1 MRLLKEIRN
10 LLGNYHVKSGI
21 YHLYRDEY
29 QPAVDFFS
37 KALREDPPLCASDR
51 RTAVHYLT
59 QTFVEQARRFLE
71 KDDLPSAVRAYER
84 AAETSPNYPDIRYR
98 LGQALERMGRT
109 DAAATQYE
117 EAVRARPD
125 YVEAHVA
132 LGFVRLERQE
142 VEAAAAA
149 FRRAL
154 DLRIERLEAP
164 FAMGLKKLEGDRPA
178 EAGDYFREVFLGE
191 PRRFD
196 TLFRSA
202 MTHLRDE
209 EYEKSLKDL
218 DAAREIH
225 PRFPDLPN
233 YRGIALAELD
243 RLEDAAEAFR
253 EATRLSPHYD
263 VPRLNL
269 AFTLSRMGEYRAA
282 EKELE
287 IVLDGDPE
295 QPAALAKL
303 EELRQGPRPERRR
316 GQSRGASA

>member
-21 YHLYRDEY
+21 YHYYRDEY
-29 QPAVDFFS
+29 QPAVDFFT

-51 RTAVHYLT
+51 RTALHYLT
-59 QTFVEQARRFLE
+59 QTFVAQAQRFLE
-71 KDDLPSAVRAYER
+71 QDDLASAVRAYER
-84 AAETSPNYPDIRYR
+84 AAQTSPNYPDIRYR
-98 LGQALERMGRT
+98 LGRALERMGRT
-109 DAAATQYE
+109 DASANQYE
-117 EAVRARPD
+117 EAARARPD

-132 LGFVRLERQE
+132 LGFVRLERNE
-142 VEAAAAA
+142 HEASAAA

-154 DLRIERLEAP
+154 DLRIGRLEAP
-164 FAMGLKKLEGDRPA
+164 FAMGLKKLESDRPA
-178 EAGDYFREVFLGE
+178 DAEDYFREVFLGE

-196 TLFRSA
+196 ALFRAA
-202 MTHLRDE
+202 MAHLKDE
-209 EYEKSLKDL
+209 EYEKSLQEL

-243 RLEDAAEAFR
+243 RLAEAVESFR

-269 AFTLSRMGEYRAA
+269 AFTLSLMGEYRAA

-287 IVLDGDPE
+287 LVLDSDPD

-303 EELRQGPRPERRR
+303 EELRQGPRPERRK